1 MATPAYFIRPASRCL
16 RCASLRK
23 PIIAVTNRDLTIS
36 ASQQVEASVRV
47 PRGRLSK
54 KITVFHARKVEAK
67 LRKKGVPLVGSRR
80 SRAAVADTTSIPF
93 EQLPYQC
100 FQEAR
105 KILQA
110 DREEKLKQ
118 IEEERRRIAKVQG
131 QDAALHGGEV
141 SKKGRLIAM
150 QKHLERL
157 KILADSNDPLIKKRF
172 EDGEGTPL
180 TIYTI
185 LRVPYAQ
192 C

>member
-1 MATPAYFIRPASRCL
+1 M
-16 RCASLRK
+16 
-23 PIIAVTNRDLTIS
+23 
-36 ASQQVEASVRV
+36 
-47 PRGRLSK
+47 
-54 KITVFHARKVEAK
+54 
-67 LRKKGVPLVGSRR
+67 
-80 SRAAVADTTSIPF
+80 
-93 EQLPYQC
+93 
-100 FQEAR
+100 
-105 KILQA
+105 
-110 DREEKLKQ
+110 
-118 IEEERRRIAKVQG
+118 QG